1 MRRDDILAILT
12 SHRDEL
18 ARFHVRSLALFGSAA
33 RDESGPDSDID
44 LLVEFD
50 EAPGLIAFIQ
60 LENLLSDLLGTKV
73 DLVMRSA
80 LKPRISQRVLAE
92 AIPV

>member
-1 MRRDDILAILT
+1 MRRDDILAILAD
-12 SHRDEL
+12 HKDEL

-33 RDESGPDSDID
+33 RDEAGSQSDVD

-50 EAPGLIAFIQ
+50 ETPGFITFIE
-60 LENLLSDLLGTKV
+60 LEDLLSDLLDAEV

-80 LKPRISQRVLAE
+80 LRPAIGRRVLAE